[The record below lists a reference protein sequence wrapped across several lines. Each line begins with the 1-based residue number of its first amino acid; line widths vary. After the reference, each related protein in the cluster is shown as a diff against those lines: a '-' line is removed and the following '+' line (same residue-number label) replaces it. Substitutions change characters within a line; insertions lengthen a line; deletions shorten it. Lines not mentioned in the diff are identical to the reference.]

1 MHKYRNQTTRHW
13 YTLRS
18 ARCARESPA
27 AAIRAHGARYERRP
41 WGSCTNPLWP
51 DLAITLLLSLAF
63 SACSLTPG
71 YQRPQ
76 MDIPEGW
83 SAVSNT
89 TQPPPQQEESSFWQE
104 FDNEDLNRVVKVAL
118 AQNLDLQAALHRIEQ
133 ARAQARIA
141 GAALLPSV
149 DASGGATQNYQEISN
164 TSRWQGLATLSY
176 ELDLWGKN
184 RSQAEAAN
192 YRARASQYDRE
203 ALRLIITTDTTVL
216 YTQIL
221 GFTERIRVAETNLRN
236 AEEVL
241 RIIAARYREGS
252 VSALEVSQQKVA
264 VNSIRA
270 ALTTLIEQRTTT
282 LNALAILLGQ
292 APQHFD
298 GPES

>member
-1 MHKYRNQTTRHW
+1 MHKH
-13 YTLRS
+13 
-18 ARCARESPA
+18 
-27 AAIRAHGARYERRP
+27 
-41 WGSCTNPLWP
+41 
-51 DLAITLLLSLAF
+51 LAITLTLSLAL

-71 YQRPQ
+71 YLRPQ

-89 TQPPPQQEESSFWQE
+89 TRPSQQEEPPFWQE
-104 FDNEDLNRVVKVAL
+104 FANEDLNRVVNVAL

-149 DASGGATQNYQEISN
+149 DASGGATQNYQEVGN

-184 RSQAEAAN
+184 RNQAEAAN
-192 YRARASQYDRE
+192 YRTQASQYDRE

-221 GFTERIRVAETNLRN
+221 GFTDRIRVAETNLRN

-241 RIIAARYREGS
+241 RIIEARYREGG

-292 APQHFD
+292 VPQHFD
-298 GPES
+298 GPGV